1 MGDAPL
7 AYAETTGGVKVAE
20 DDLVAVGKND
30 VSYIGMVEVFH
41 LLIEAVGLVVQGGKM
56 SQLCDAYIKGG
67 VMWTISSNYKIRGRG
82 YAGTSSASEAECRK
96 HSHGIC
102 SYANCAN
109 AHIKKPVVILVR
121 YCAFHTQ

>member
-30 VSYIGMVEVFH
+30 VSYIGMVEVFQP
-41 LLIEAVGLVVQGGKM
+41 LIEAVGLVVQGRKM
-56 SQLCDAYIKGG
+56 SQLCDAQISG
-67 VMWTISSNYKIRGRG
+67 VIMWTNSSKYKVRGRG
-82 YAGTSSASEAECRK
+82 YASTSSASEIECRK
-96 HSHGIC
+96 HSHGSC

-109 AHIKKPVVILVR
+109 AHIKKTVVILVR